1 MEKIDRGDDC
11 FPSSLKKEEI
21 KYLLCFH
28 LSVLSFILIPL
39 GNIIIP
45 MIIWLSKRDKN
56 IDFKKQGVDLL
67 NFQIL
72 WTLLFFA
79 SIFTFA
85 LINTLP
91 EINNWIPLYI
101 AGFLFLLNIIYP
113 IVVSI
118 LISKHNLKKYYYPL
132 IKFIRL

>member
-1 MEKIDRGDDC
+1 METIARGYG
-11 FPSSLKKEEI
+11 SSPDYWKEEEV
-21 KYLLCFH
+21 KYLLFFH
-28 LSVLSFILIPL
+28 LSVLSFIIIPL

-45 MIIWLSKRDKN
+45 MILWFTKRDIN
-56 IDFKKQGVDLL
+56 IGLNKQVSDLL

-79 SIFTFA
+79 SILIFA
-85 LINTLP
+85 LINTQP

-101 AGFLFLLNIIYP
+101 AGFLYLLNIIYP

-118 LISKHNLKKYYYPL
+118 LISKNSLRKYYYPL
-132 IKFIRL
+132 IKFINF

>member
-1 MEKIDRGDDC
+1 METIDSGNDC
-11 FPSSLKKEEI
+11 FPSSVKEEEI

-118 LISKHNLKKYYYPL
+118 LISKHNLKKYYYSL
-132 IKFIRL
+132 IKFIKL